1 MTKHIML
8 NGDIMPAGS
17 PVLHHNSRAIR
28 YGDCFTVVLRGNSS
42 KAFFPDEYFEY
53 MLQCMQELNYLIP
66 ETFEKS
72 IFYNDLYLIL
82 QKNRIYKGFKV
93 YISFIRDL
101 DENNLELQ
109 NTSILISPEKITPE
123 FYEIK
128 EPGKTID
135 ISTIQCIPQFLFEQK
150 YSHLIEN
157 YLISKK
163 IYPAASEIDI
173 FLFDENKNIIRTRN
187 SAVFFVK
194 KDKIFIPENLP
205 NDSLKIFTYIIIA
218 IAEISGIKTEKLQI
232 NISDLHKFDE
242 VFTADVINGI
252 QYVNGIEDLRY
263 YKNISKYLAQKLDKV
278 IKKTL
283 EEN

>member
-1 MTKHIML
+1 ML
-8 NGDIMPAGS
+8 NGEIMPAVS

-28 YGDCFTVVLRGNSS
+28 YGDCFTIVLRGNSS

-53 MLQCMQELNYLIP
+53 MLLCLQEFNYPIP
-66 ETFEKS
+66 ETFVKS

-82 QKNRIYKGFKV
+82 QKNRIYKGFKA
-93 YISFIRDL
+93 YISFIRNL
-101 DENNLELQ
+101 NENNPEQQ
-109 NTSILISPEKITPE
+109 NTTILISPEKITPE

-135 ISTIQCIPQFLFEQK
+135 ISTSQSIPQFLFEHK
-150 YSHLIEN
+150 YSHLIDN

-163 IYPAASEIDI
+163 IYPSDSEIDI

-194 KDKIFIPENLP
+194 KDKIFIPENIP

-232 NISDLHKFDE
+232 NISELNKFDE
-242 VFTADVINGI
+242 IFTADLINGI

-263 YKNISKYLAQKLDKV
+263 YKNISRHLAQKLDKV

-283 EEN
+283 VD